1 MVLAS
6 GCIYP
11 AQIILTLP
19 SSPVAAE
26 ISTILDRVT
35 GIAGAIL
42 DNDTGELLEY
52 CYLMNCPKYQKVW
65 DHSFGGNTIGRLS
78 QGMEGRVEGTNTI
91 FSINK
96 KRVPTAWWK
105 DVVYGK
111 RIVYDCRPGKSEPN
125 RMRLTVWGDRIN
137 YTEDCGSL
145 TANLLTVKLLLTSS
159 STHWEQS
166 SWC

>member
-42 DNDTGELLEY
+42 DNDTGELLE
-52 CYLMNCPKYQKVW
+52 
-65 DHSFGGNTIGRLS
+65 S
-78 QGMEGRVEGTNTI
+78 
-91 FSINK
+91 
-96 KRVPTAWWK
+96 TA
-105 DVVYGK
+105 
-111 RIVYDCRPGKSEPN
+111 
-125 RMRLTVWGDRIN
+125 
-137 YTEDCGSL
+137 
-145 TANLLTVKLLLTSS
+145 TS
-159 STHWEQS
+159 
-166 SWC
+166 